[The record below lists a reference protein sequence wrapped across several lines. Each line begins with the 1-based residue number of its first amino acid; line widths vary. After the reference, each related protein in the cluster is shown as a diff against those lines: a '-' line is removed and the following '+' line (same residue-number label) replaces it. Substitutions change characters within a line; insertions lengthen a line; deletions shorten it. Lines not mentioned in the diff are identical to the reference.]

1 MLAKA
6 YIRPQHQVRMM
17 AEEIME
23 DAIRVRQFAER
34 REFVLEM
41 GVEAKLVIVDTV
53 TTMVVVDSSSVA
65 SGESVEGHV

>member
-1 MLAKA
+1 
-6 YIRPQHQVRMM
+6 MM

-41 GVEAKLVIVDTV
+41 GVEAQLVIVDTV
-53 TTMVVVDSSSVA
+53 TTMVVVDLSSVA

>member
-1 MLAKA
+1 
-6 YIRPQHQVRMM
+6 
-17 AEEIME
+17 ME